1 MKLRKKLGNCN
12 VVGARVT
19 KRRHLLNIKQKDL
32 LAMIQSDGMAIS
44 TSGLSELEGQ
54 NRIVRDFE
62 VQILAKRLKTTVEYL
77 IDGRNEDLE
86 QK

>member
-1 MKLRKKLGNCN
+1 MKPRKKLGNCN

-19 KRRHLLNIKQKDL
+19 KRRLSLGIKQKDL
-32 LAMIQSDGMAIS
+32 LAMIQSDGMIVS

-62 VQILAKRLKTTVEYL
+62 VQILARRLRTSVEYL
-77 IDGRNEDLE
+77 IDGRNETP
-86 QK
+86 